1 MEIKTDYLIIG
12 SGLDDAFEERESII
26 NEIQKNDYEILNANN
41 DIETIACCDEEL
53 LNQVFK
59 EGNLRIEITNEF
71 FGGKLIDLE
80 VAMEILKEAS
90 SFNIVGENIIEEAIN
105 CNLFPKE
112 SVRTI
117 RGIPMAIKMMF

>member
-1 MEIKTDYLIIG
+1 MQVYLKIHHR
-12 SGLDDAFEERESII
+12 S
-26 NEIQKNDYEILNANN
+26 

-105 CNLFPKE
+105 CNLFPKG
-112 SVRTI
+112 SI
-117 RGIPMAIKMMF
+117 RKINGVPMAIKMMF

>member
-1 MEIKTDYLIIG
+1 MQVYLKIHHR
-12 SGLDDAFEERESII
+12 S
-26 NEIQKNDYEILNANN
+26 

-80 VAMEILKEAS
+80 VALEILKKAS

-105 CNLFPKE
+105 CNLFPKD
-112 SVRTI
+112 SI
-117 RGIPMAIKMMF
+117 RKISGVPMAIKMIF